1 MSKSLSYSITI
12 IYNFFILILA
22 AANMVK
28 EDKES
33 QIIEHGDIF
42 FFYRPK
48 VGTEEVKDIEDV
60 QRFYMIT
67 SPEDGGK
74 TKKKDIYRLFLVG
87 QKQLPEIVEGK
98 STSKE
103 RNWALNTLTTS
114 NPDDIHKELLAAE
127 YTTDTRGK
135 RRIAAAAPAGEG
147 KYSIVKHDGH
157 TELAYLLELPEIP
170 GPTQR
175 EFEIK
180 KEASYIVSVKNPE
193 IKVPGFAAF
202 SEEKKPRYS
211 KHLMEKFGDRRWI
224 NVEDPE
230 LLNYENTQLL
240 LIGAR
245 KKDIEEELGI
255 DIDEQKETEKSA
267 DIFKELK
274 IKREQ
279 VPLKPLLKGK
289 FPEKEE
295 IPMAQ
300 EVKQLSPEEAPG
312 GRGGKIGGKIAATR
326 AASAAAIAKVLA
338 GIEFPKGKNEIVNY
352 AEKNKQKVDE
362 AKEILDTIKEIP
374 DKKYYNMIEVEE
386 ALGEI
391 R

>member
-1 MSKSLSYSITI
+1 
-12 IYNFFILILA
+12 
-22 AANMVK
+22 MVK
-28 EDKES
+28 GDKES

-48 VGTEEVKDIEDV
+48 VGTEEVEDIGDV

-67 SPEDGGK
+67 SPEDGAGTGK
-74 TKKKDIYRLFLVG
+74 TKKNNREDVYRLFLVG
-87 QKQLPEIVEGK
+87 QKQLPEIIEGK

-114 NPDDIHKELLAAE
+114 NPDDIHKELLPAE
-127 YTTDTRGK
+127 YTTETRGK
-135 RRIAAAAPAGEG
+135 RRIAAAIPAGEG

-175 EFEIK
+175 EFEIR
-180 KEASYIVSVKNPE
+180 KEASYIISVKNPN
-193 IKVPGFAAF
+193 ISVPGFAAF
-202 SEEKKPRYS
+202 SSKKKPEYPR
-211 KHLMEKFGDRRWI
+211 HLMEKFGDRRWI

-245 KKDIEEELGI
+245 KKDVEEELGI
-255 DIDEQKETEKSA
+255 DIDEQKETERSA

-312 GRGGKIGGKIAATR
+312 RGGKIGGKIAATR

-338 GIEFPKGKNEIVNY
+338 GIEFPKDKNEIVNY
-352 AEKNKQKVDE
+352 AEKNKHKLSEVE
-362 AKEILDTIKEIP
+362 EVLDTINKIP
-374 DKKYYNMIEVEE
+374 DKDYHNMVEVEK
-386 ALGEI
+386 ALGDI
-391 R
+391 K